1 MMYPEQL
8 REIGLILCRTADAK
22 AMELIT
28 ALVEKA
34 YKDGY
39 DDGEANGYSD
49 GYERAIEGAR
59 EQLVEFANQLK

>member
-8 REIGLILCRTADAK
+8 REIGLLVGDAK

-28 ALVEKA
+28 SLVEKA

-39 DDGEANGYSD
+39 DDGYDDGLDHGYNSEID
-49 GYERAIEGAR
+49 DLREKIIDAVRA
-59 EQLVEFANQLK
+59 LK

>member
-8 REIGLILCRTADAK
+8 RQIGLLVGDAK

-39 DDGEANGYSD
+39 DDGDADGLEHGYNAGAAD
-49 GYERAIEGAR
+49 LREKIIDAVRA
-59 EQLVEFANQLK
+59 LK